1 MFFKKKSCPSL
12 LCGFWYSYWK
22 LLNINTRWISQRF
35 FTITFLF
42 LWLLKFSDCLLTDLS
57 AASAPLTP
65 HLHSGGHILFWLV
78 HYIPLF
84 ASFFFFKLKNFFLV
98 QQLLSCSL
106 SGIFLFGI
114 HWPFLPLGLVL
125 GPPLHPSAWAVPSD
139 PRLHDA
145 NAPPTRRHLHQHSMF
160 LIFFSTEPSVYLT
173 FLLVVLRTPQ
183 IRISQN
189 LLIISPLKALPL
201 VPAHPAIHV

>member
-1 MFFKKKSCPSL
+1 MFFKKKKSCPSL

-35 FTITFLF
+35 FTITLLF

-78 HYIPLF
+78 PYIPLF
-84 ASFFFFKLKNFFLV
+84 ASFFFFKFKKFFSV

-114 HWPFLPLGLVL
+114 HWPFHFS
-125 GPPLHPSAWAVPSD
+125 LHTSAWAVPSD

-145 NAPPTRRHLHQHSMF
+145 TSRPPSPTAICISIPCSSSSSQQSPVSTWH
-160 LIFFSTEPSVYLT
+160 FSWL
-173 FLLVVLRTPQ
+173 F
-183 IRISQN
+183 
-189 LLIISPLKALPL
+189 
-201 VPAHPAIHV
+201 